1 MPMRIGCAV
10 LSSLRRVNGSRYDTT
25 DSSAAVCSFKIE
37 KPLQAGLKPGLYN
50 GKNNGRSN
58 GLRDREP
65 NARVAR
71 TAWDMRR
78 QCDAPIRRGNGEI
91 RDTTFWQGGA
101 DYRRRYWDRA
111 SDRAGVCAGRRERGR
126 GRTTVGKASRGD
138 QRSPE
143 ARWRGIGDG

>member
-1 MPMRIGCAV
+1 MP
-10 LSSLRRVNGSRYDTT
+10 
-25 DSSAAVCSFKIE
+25 
-37 KPLQAGLKPGLYN
+37 PGLYN
-50 GKNNGRSN
+50 GKNNGRSNGRSN

-71 TAWDMRR
+71 TAWDTRR

-101 DYRRRYWDRA
+101 DYRRRDGDWA
-111 SDRAGVCAGRRERGR
+111 SDRAGICAGRRERGS
-126 GRTTVGKASRGD
+126 GGPTVGKASRGD

-143 ARWRGIGDG
+143 AGWRGIGDGVRRDAREGGRPRCERNGGAIRAAECAGEQ